1 MRTLSLKSYLEKEMA
16 ALSGLNSKSLYRF
29 SAHSENNARLNDTVV
44 LYLMLFVKEDLKR
57 HILNKYP
64 YLRSGCDRLFGITQE
79 NLSRFLEEEK
89 RSEYKTIYENYLNR
103 IGKVDNEN
111 NIKQMMHLRITE
123 FQKEKS
129 ITNYAIYKNLHL
141 NSGNANA
148 FLKHGDVSKL
158 SLATVRRI
166 LEYVNQYMKPK
177 DAA

>member
-1 MRTLSLKSYLEKEMA
+1 
-16 ALSGLNSKSLYRF
+16 
-29 SAHSENNARLNDTVV
+29 
-44 LYLMLFVKEDLKR
+44 
-57 HILNKYP
+57 
-64 YLRSGCDRLFGITQE
+64 
-79 NLSRFLEEEK
+79 
-89 RSEYKTIYENYLNR
+89 
-103 IGKVDNEN
+103 
-111 NIKQMMHLRITE
+111 MMHLRITE

>member
-89 RSEYKTIYENYLNR
+89 RIQENKYEACW
-103 IGKVDNEN
+103 GS
-111 NIKQMMHLRITE
+111 LRAALTGTVAE
-123 FQKEKS
+123 
-129 ITNYAIYKNLHL
+129 
-141 NSGNANA
+141 GN
-148 FLKHGDVSKL
+148 G
-158 SLATVRRI
+158 
-166 LEYVNQYMKPK
+166 
-177 DAA
+177 